1 METVTSET
9 YPVPCVTDMEAFE
22 HMRFA
27 ETRISLQSMRRDA
40 VAALNA
46 AASGTVISWDLA
58 STGRYKPLS
67 PRRAREFRDRHLK
80 HLFGDRKR
88 RAQRWANINSKHG
101 RQIAE
106 YLSRRGDNVAR
117 TTQN

>member
-1 METVTSET
+1 METEMSET

-22 HMRFA
+22 HTRFA
-27 ETRISLQSMRRDA
+27 ETLISLQSMRRTAA
-40 VAALNA
+40 VAQNA
-46 AASGTVISWDLA
+46 AASGT
-58 STGRYKPLS
+58 GRPMS
-67 PRRAREFRDRHLK
+67 SRRAREFRDRRLK

-101 RQIAE
+101 RKIAE

-117 TTQN
+117 PTQN

>member
-1 METVTSET
+1 ME
-9 YPVPCVTDMEAFE
+9 PFE

-27 ETRISLQSMRRDA
+27 ETLISLRSIRRHAADA
-40 VAALNA
+40 QNA
-46 AASGTVISWDLA
+46 AASGTA
-58 STGRYKPLS
+58 TKPLS

-101 RQIAE
+101 RRIAE
-106 YLSRRGDNVAR
+106 YLSRKGDNVAR

>member
-9 YPVPCVTDMEAFE
+9 YPVPCATDMEAFE
-22 HMRFA
+22 HTKFA
-27 ETRISLQSMRRDA
+27 ETLISLQSMRRDA
-40 VAALNA
+40 VAAQNA
-46 AASGTVISWDLA
+46 AASGTV
-58 STGRYKPLS
+58 KPLS

-101 RQIAE
+101 RRIAE
-106 YLSRRGDNVAR
+106 YLSRKGDNVAR